1 MGIVRRTHFTDL
13 DWLNI
18 GPIAPH
24 IGAIKQHFADGRYA
38 PTTVASYLS
47 NIAHFAR
54 WCADEHLPLCRIDEV
69 LFTEFLNEHLPRCQC
84 DASVRHDC
92 GDNRAALGHL
102 LFVLRTRGA
111 ITSPAKS
118 TTPVDEE
125 LRRFDAHMDRVRG
138 LAPKTRTQVLRVV
151 GRLLRQRF
159 SRGCVDVASIK
170 PAHVRQFYAQQAL
183 LHRTPGG
190 VGSVVAAL
198 HSYFRYRASLG
209 DLVHGLIGAVSAPAN
224 WRLATLPKALTAQE
238 VEQLVASLC
247 QPGPSM
253 RRADAIVRC
262 ALDLGLR
269 RGEVARLQL
278 DDIDWRAGTVTL
290 RHTKGLR
297 EDVLPLPATTGEAI
311 AVYLKSERPQTT
323 NRAVFVRHIAP
334 RDEPVGPD
342 LVGKTIRE
350 AYVRAGLPY
359 TRSHLLRH
367 TMASRLLAGGSSL
380 KEVADVLRHRA
391 LSTTQIYAKLD
402 SRKLVEVA
410 LPWPGSAS

>member
-1 MGIVRRTHFTDL
+1 MGTVQIPYRTDV
-13 DWLNI
+13 DWLTV

-24 IGAIKQHFADGRYA
+24 ADAIKQHFANGRYA
-38 PTTVASYLS
+38 PSTVASYLS
-47 NIAHFAR
+47 DIAHFAR
-54 WCADEHLPLCRIDEV
+54 WARGKRLGLPRIDEASV
-69 LFTEFLNEHLPRCQC
+69 TEFLDQHLPHCRCE
-84 DASVRHDC
+84 DPVRHDRR
-92 GDNRAALGHL
+92 DHRAALGHL
-102 LFVLRTRGA
+102 LFILRAQGVIA
-111 ITSPAKS
+111 LPARS

-125 LRRFDAHMDRVRG
+125 LCRFDEHMNRVRG
-138 LAPKTRTQVLRVV
+138 LAPKTRAQVLRVV

-159 SRGCVDVASIK
+159 GAGRVDVASIK
-170 PAHVRQFYAQQAL
+170 PAYMRRFYAQQAA
-183 LHRTPGG
+183 LHRKPGG
-190 VGSVVAAL
+190 AGSVVTAL
-198 HSYFRYRASLG
+198 HGYLRYRASLG
-209 DLVHGLIGAVSAPAN
+209 DFVHGLIGAVSAPAN
-224 WRLATLPKALTAQE
+224 WRLSTLPKALTAQE
-238 VEQLVASLC
+238 VGQLVASLG
-247 QPGPSM
+247 QPGRSM

-269 RGEVARLQL
+269 GGEVARLQL
-278 DDIDWRAGTVTL
+278 DDIDWRAGTITL

-311 AVYLKSERPQTT
+311 AKYVKYERPQTT
-323 NRAVFVRHIAP
+323 NRAVFVRHVAP

-342 LVGKTIRE
+342 LACKTIRQ
-350 AYVRAGLPY
+350 AYARAGLPY

-391 LSTTQIYAKLD
+391 LSTAQVYAKLD

>member
-1 MGIVRRTHFTDL
+1 MGLVQLPHLTDT
-13 DWLNI
+13 DWLAVD
-18 GPIAPH
+18 PIAPH
-24 IGAIKQHFADGRYA
+24 ADAIKQHFANARYA
-38 PTTVASYLS
+38 SSTARNYLCD
-47 NIAHFAR
+47 IAHFAR
-54 WCADEHLPLCRIDEV
+54 WARSERLSLCMIDEVSVTEFLDEHLP
-69 LFTEFLNEHLPRCQC
+69 HCQC
-84 DASVRHDC
+84 QGPVRHDRC
-92 GDNRAALGHL
+92 DHRAALGHL
-102 LFVLRTRGA
+102 LVVLREQGV
-111 ITSPAKS
+111 ITLRPKA

-125 LRRFDAHMDRVRG
+125 LHRFDVHMDRVRG

-159 SRGCVDVASIK
+159 GDGHVDVDSIK
-170 PAHVRQFYAQQAL
+170 PTHVRHFYGQQAT
-183 LHRTPGG
+183 LHSTPAG

-238 VEQLVASLC
+238 VEQLVSSLGR
-247 QPGPSM
+247 PGRSM

-269 RGEVARLQL
+269 SIEVAQLKL
-278 DDIDWRAGTVTL
+278 DDIDWRAGTITL
-290 RHTKGLR
+290 RRTKGLR
-297 EDVLPLPATTGEAI
+297 EEVLPLPVTTGEAI
-311 AVYLKSERPQTT
+311 VAYLKNERPQTS

-342 LVGKTIRE
+342 LVRKTIRQ
-350 AYVRAGLPY
+350 AYGRAGLPY

-391 LSTTQIYAKLD
+391 LSTTQVYAKLD
-402 SRKLVEVA
+402 SRNLVEVA